1 MILVPMETP
10 GVKVIRPLT
19 VFGYDDAPSGH
30 AEMMFSNVQVPV
42 DNILLGEGR
51 GFEIAQV
58 NIIFSYI
65 FTLSPLPLSLVLTL
79 AFISF
84 LNLSTPALSHS
95 LVFLNHRGD

>member
-30 AEMMFSNVQVPV
+30 AEMMFSNVRVPV

-58 NIIFSYI
+58 NIILNI
-65 FTLSPLPLSLVLTL
+65 HTLSSP
-79 AFISF
+79 F
-84 LNLSTPALSHS
+84 LFGTYSC
-95 LVFLNHRGD
+95 F